1 MRCNEQCPARSL
13 VAPTRLDTDE
23 AVLDNVRPSDRV
35 SPADFVQQLNQR
47 HRTHTH
53 SIHTNRYSL
62 LKLDL
67 DFFLA
72 VWRFLRGF
80 RNLPRAVEGRV
91 TRVFQLSALVADVPQ
106 IAVAAVNLLAAG
118 RYRNAVRLSII
129 QTIFAGLQL
138 PLAPRRDHV

>member
-23 AVLDNVRPSDRV
+23 AVLANVRPSDRV

-67 DFFLA
+67 NFFLA

-106 IAVAAVNLLAAG
+106 IAVAAVNLLTAC
-118 RYRNAVRLSII
+118 RYCNPVRLGVVEAV
-129 QTIFAGLQL
+129 FARFQI
-138 PLAPRRDHV
+138 PFAP